1 MYYLILV
8 LIALLIQIY
17 SINLLK
23 NNNDKYSRYSFWYN
37 ILSVIIGLI
46 SLYINIISYMYPKS

>member
-23 NNNDKYSRYSFWYN
+23 NNNDKHSRYSFWFN

-46 SLYINIISYMYPKS
+46 SLYINIISYMYPKV

>member
-46 SLYINIISYMYPKS
+46 SLYINIISYMYPKV